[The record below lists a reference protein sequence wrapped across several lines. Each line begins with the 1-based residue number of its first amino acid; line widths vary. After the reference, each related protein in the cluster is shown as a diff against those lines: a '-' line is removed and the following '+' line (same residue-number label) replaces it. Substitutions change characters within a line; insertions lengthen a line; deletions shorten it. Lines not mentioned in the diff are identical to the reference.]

1 MKHIILVFSFFC
13 VALLFGLPTT
23 STAQNSQ
30 RQTIVD
36 PLTVSGTVGTQLTS
50 SWNNADLHYNSP
62 FSTIAYA
69 NMTFNVYGI
78 SVPMSVNFQCYK
90 LGTACSH
97 ADTLGMIL
105 NTSPKPTFSKP
116 YASSGQL

>member
-1 MKHIILVFSFFC
+1 MKHRILLLNFICFS
-13 VALLFGLPTT
+13 LLFGLSLT
-23 STAQNSQ
+23 SRAQD

-62 FSTIAYA
+62 FSTSTYA

-78 SVPMSVNFQCYK
+78 SIPISVNLINVSAEQF
-90 LGTACSH
+90 TF
-97 ADTLGMIL
+97 
-105 NTSPKPTFSKP
+105 PRPTFTINFR
-116 YASSGQL
+116 QI